1 MGKSV
6 APLVRIRAEK
16 RLCKQK
22 LGAHALHISEELQSH
37 FGFAVKWK
45 VANHIPYKNQI
56 EGGTFD
62 HLLHRIHLEEL
73 GIISSTGLCAQSL
86 N

>member
-22 LGAHALHISEELQSH
+22 LGAHALHISEEPH
-37 FGFAVKWK
+37 AVVKWK
-45 VANHIPYKNQI
+45 VANHIPYQNQI

-62 HLLHRIHLEEL
+62 HLLHRIHLEVF